1 DAGFT
6 YPVTYATDFNR
17 PANTNQIQ
25 YRYGEVK
32 DGDSK
37 ATHWAGTGG
46 ADNNTTGAATTQE
59 KSSAIN
65 TVTYHHWLKNTYQSP
80 PNIFTIGLGIE
91 GNISARQRLDAI
103 GRNVLKNIADTKP
116 NGTDPYY
123 YNANNKA
130 EIVDALENI
139 SATFKKTIEQAT
151 LYDETGFNVSLFGG
165 GNSAE
170 IQYYHLENSESGTKY
185 E

>member
-1 DAGFT
+1 M
-6 YPVTYATDFNR
+6 
-17 PANTNQIQ
+17 
-25 YRYGEVK
+25 
-32 DGDSK
+32 
-37 ATHWAGTGG
+37 
-46 ADNNTTGAATTQE
+46 
-59 KSSAIN
+59 
-65 TVTYHHWLKNTYQSP
+65 
-80 PNIFTIGLGIE
+80 
-91 GNISARQRLDAI
+91 
-103 GRNVLKNIADTKP
+103 LKNIADTKP
-116 NGTDPYY
+116 NGTEPYY

-185 E
+185 EAPEVWDVSKHGTKPPDVVATPTLY